1 MGQRAKGLLP
11 EGHAEAGGQCQQ
23 LHQHQSPDTD
33 PELGFQE
40 QPWALR
46 SWDLTEGVPTPS
58 FRLVTDLE

>member
-46 SWDLTEGVPTPS
+46 SWDLTEGVPHP
-58 FRLVTDLE
+58 